1 MTTPTRTQS
10 AQGGRTAASGNQR
23 DRDGRFKQGAKPDRG
38 PKTPNFVDVR
48 ATRADD
54 HFDPKPIPPR
64 IAAQRPWPQIS
75 GSRRRMLYAVSH
87 LRSVA
92 AAAGISIK
100 VLPKG
105 QGDAGRFDPRTKTI
119 QIAAEVMDDPALYAY
134 VVAHEMG
141 HALDP
146 RFAALGAQEY
156 KNPRYETNYEI
167 VAEES
172 ARRALESFG
181 LILDDD
187 DGFLVMLHRRWRRR
201 VEGPLNDRVRST
213 SILQRPWSPG
223 THLAAQEARRRRR
236 AQRRARAAARRDLK
250 KYKPPRKLPKIPRLF

>member
-1 MTTPTRTQS
+1 MTAPTRAQS
-10 AQGGRTAASGNQR
+10 ARGGRTAAASNQR
-23 DRDGRFKQGAKPDRG
+23 DRHGQFKQGAKPDRG
-38 PKTPNFVDVR
+38 PKTPDFVDVR

-105 QGDAGRFDPRTKTI
+105 QGDAGGYDPPTKTI
-119 QIAAEVMDDPALYAY
+119 RIAAEVMDDPALYAY

-146 RFAALGAQEY
+146 RYAMLAVHEY
-156 KNPRYETNYEI
+156 KNPRYEPDYEI

-181 LILDDD
+181 LILDND
-187 DGFLVMLHRRWRRR
+187 DGFLQMMHRSWQRR
-201 VEGPLNDRVRST
+201 VNGRLRDRVRST
-213 SILQRPWSPG
+213 SILQKPWNPG
-223 THLAAQEARRRRR
+223 SHLAAQEARWRKR
-236 AQRRARAAARRDLK
+236 AQRRARADARRALK
-250 KYKPPRKLPKIPRLF
+250 KHKPPRKLPKIPKLF

>member
-1 MTTPTRTQS
+1 MTAL
-10 AQGGRTAASGNQR
+10 AQQ
-23 DRDGRFKQGAKPDRG
+23 KPDRG

-64 IAAQRPWPQIS
+64 IAAQRPWPKIY

-87 LRSVA
+87 LRGVA

-100 VLPKG
+100 ILPEG
-105 QGDAGRFDPRTKTI
+105 QGEAGRYDLRSQTI

-146 RFAALGAQEY
+146 RFAVLGDQEY
-156 KNPRYETNYEI
+156 ETARYHSDYEI

-187 DGFLVMLHRRWRRR
+187 AGYLDMLHRRWQRR
-201 VEGPLNDRVRST
+201 VDGPLRDRVRST
-213 SILQRPWSPG
+213 SILQKPWNPG
-223 THLAAQEARRRRR
+223 SHLAQADHRRRRR
-236 AQRRARAAARRDLK
+236 AQRRAMAEVRRLQKRD
-250 KYKPPRKLPKIPRLF
+250 KPPPKLPKIPRIGGF